1 MQRAAC
7 CQRSCA
13 MGAFDRMPENLL
25 DNVYWFGGWECRTPG
40 YTRAMEV
47 RGIIN
52 PYRDV
57 VNNENVYLVDD
68 NIDLTLKYI
77 RQYYAENAEAVFV
90 KTIGNVDVYQITDDS
105 VKKE

>member
-1 MQRAAC
+1 
-7 CQRSCA
+7 
-13 MGAFDRMPENLL
+13 
-25 DNVYWFGGWECRTPG
+25 
-40 YTRAMEV
+40 MEAH
-47 RGIIN
+47 GIKN

-57 VNNENVYLVDD
+57 VNNQNIYLVDD

-105 VKKE
+105 EKKE

>member
-1 MQRAAC
+1 MY
-7 CQRSCA
+7 
-13 MGAFDRMPENLL
+13 FDRMPENRL

-68 NIDLTLKYI
+68 NIDP
-77 RQYYAENAEAVFV
+77 
-90 KTIGNVDVYQITDDS
+90 DP
-105 VKKE
+105 